1 MSKKTYKANIAK
13 LKSNPV
19 GKASPDAVYE
29 LEGMAREVPAS
40 ARVSKI
46 AAGLVAGGETIST
59 EIFFSTGQKGGFESA
74 AKRKITPDKLERWQS
89 DAEAIWENN
98 KTLSNSEVA
107 RRIAGD
113 GESSEHIRKR
123 IVNPY

>member
-1 MSKKTYKANIAK
+1 MSKKDYKANIAK

-19 GKASPDAVYE
+19 GKASPDAIDG
-29 LEGMAREVPAS
+29 LEEMAREVLAS

-46 AAGLVAGGETIST
+46 AAGLVAGGETISA
-59 EIFFSTGQKGGFESA
+59 EIFRSTGQKGGLMSG
-74 AKRKITPDKLERWQS
+74 AKRKITPENLDRWQS
-89 DAEAIWENN
+89 AAEAIWENN
-98 KTLSNSEVA
+98 KTLSNSQVA

-113 GESSEHIRKR
+113 DESWEHIRKR